1 MNDVEGLQNQ
11 IENLSN
17 RLDIALHKLAEY
29 QRVVAGAVSD
39 GVYHNNDFWWHELCR
54 LEREQKGGTTLHAP
68 DEGDSP
74 AEEEFTNPYL
84 LSAQEIERTLALRR

>member
-1 MNDVEGLQNQ
+1 MSSLIASQSSDMIILVDGTR
-11 IENLSN
+11 IEVDTDMHNSPVGF
-17 RLDIALHKLAEY
+17 IVTSGPTLA
-29 QRVVAGAVSD
+29 
-39 GVYHNNDFWWHELCR
+39 
-54 LEREQKGGTTLHAP
+54 AP